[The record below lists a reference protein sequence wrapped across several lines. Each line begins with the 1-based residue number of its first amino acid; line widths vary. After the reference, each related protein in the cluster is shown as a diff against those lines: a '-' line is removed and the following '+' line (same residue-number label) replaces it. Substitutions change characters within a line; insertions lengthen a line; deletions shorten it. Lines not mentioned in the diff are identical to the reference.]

1 MQALESALSE
11 PTQKIGSKALLF
23 DRLIDNDPEEIL
35 ENPVYRFNGRNEVI
49 ESIAKSV
56 AQILNTRATVKHNEY
71 KSLNNSTV
79 NFGLPTMFG
88 LVDFNSF
95 DSTNR
100 TEWARITN
108 LCERAI
114 SVFETRLNSIKV
126 EIVSFNKQKQSLSL
140 IIHAKLTLEKFY
152 SEVSFP
158 VSLEIENTR

>member
-1 MQALESALSE
+1 MRALESALSE
-11 PTQKIGSKALLF
+11 PKKQIGSKALLF
-23 DRLIDNDPEEIL
+23 DRLIDNDPEEST
-35 ENPVYRFNGRNEVI
+35 ENPAYRFNDRNEVI
-49 ESIAKSV
+49 DSIAKSV
-56 AQILNTRATVKHNEY
+56 SQILNTRATVKHDEY

-95 DSTNR
+95 DGTNR
-100 TEWARITN
+100 TEWGRITN

-114 SVFETRLNSIKV
+114 SIFETRLNTIKV

-140 IIHAKLTLEKFY
+140 IIHAKLTLEKFH